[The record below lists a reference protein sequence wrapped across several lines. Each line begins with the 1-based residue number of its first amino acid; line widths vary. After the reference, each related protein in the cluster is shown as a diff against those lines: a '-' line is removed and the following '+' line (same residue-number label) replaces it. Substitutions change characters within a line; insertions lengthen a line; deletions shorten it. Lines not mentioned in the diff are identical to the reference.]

1 MSMVY
6 RILITLSEVE
16 ATGLAQLSTRDVRSP
31 RDQIRFLIRRELVQ
45 SGFIDPSLG
54 TGSARDITPPQP

>member
-1 MSMVY
+1 MIFKIM
-6 RILITLSEVE
+6 ITLSEIE
-16 ATGLAQLSTRDVRSP
+16 ATGLTRLAHRDVRSP

-54 TGSARDITPPQP
+54 SGSARDIIPPNP

>member
-1 MSMVY
+1 MVY

-54 TGSARDITPPQP
+54 TGSGRDITPPQT

>member
-6 RILITLSEVE
+6 RILVTLSEVE
-16 ATGLAQLSTRDVRSP
+16 ATGLAQLSTRNVRSP

-54 TGSARDITPPQP
+54 TGSARDIIPPQS

>member
-1 MSMVY
+1 MSMIY

-16 ATGLAQLSTRDVRSP
+16 ASGLAQLSTRDVRSP
-31 RDQIRFLIRRELVQ
+31 REQIRYLLRRELIQ
-45 SGFIDPSLG
+45 SGYIDPALG

>member
-1 MSMVY
+1 MLF
-6 RILITLSEVE
+6 RILVTLSEVE

-31 RDQIRFLIRRELVQ
+31 RDQIRYLIRRELVQ

-54 TGSARDITPPQP
+54 SGSARDITPPKT

>member
-1 MSMVY
+1 MVF

-16 ATGLAQLSTRDVRSP
+16 ASGLAQLSSRDVRSP
-31 RDQIRFLIRRELVQ
+31 REQIRYLLRRELIQ
-45 SGFIDPSLG
+45 SGYIDPALG

>member
-1 MSMVY
+1 MSMVF
-6 RILITLSEVE
+6 RILVTLSEVE

-54 TGSARDITPPQP
+54 TGSTRDITPPNP

>member
-1 MSMVY
+1 MIY

-16 ATGLAQLSTRDVRSP
+16 ASGLAQLSTRDVRSP
-31 RDQIRFLIRRELVQ
+31 REQIRYLLRRELIQ
-45 SGFIDPSLG
+45 SGYIDPALG